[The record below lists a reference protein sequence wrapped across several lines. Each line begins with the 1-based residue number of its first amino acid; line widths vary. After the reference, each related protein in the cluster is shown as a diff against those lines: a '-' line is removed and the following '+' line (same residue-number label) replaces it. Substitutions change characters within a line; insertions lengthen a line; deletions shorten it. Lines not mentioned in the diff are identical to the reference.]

1 MQPTRVWIDT
11 GNAIFRRGL
20 CGCALD
26 AGFAV
31 AGESEALMP
40 IPRLEAVDV
49 LVFDLE
55 QLPRVLQLEGADPGH
70 LVALVDA
77 VDESLLPT
85 LLEAGVD
92 GFLVGRQTGPAE
104 LARCLRTVAAGGRW
118 YPAAPRRIRPASRQR
133 LTPRE
138 VAVLRLLADGDRTNE
153 IACALSYSERMVKNI
168 VHDVM
173 TKMECR
179 TRAQAVALVVREHV
193 I

>member
-1 MQPTRVWIDT
+1 MQPRVWIDT

-20 CGCALD
+20 CGCALE

-31 AGESEALMP
+31 VGESEALTP
-40 IPRLEAVDV
+40 VPEPGNADV
-49 LVFDLE
+49 LVFDLD
-55 QLPRVLQLEGADPGH
+55 QLPHVLLLEGAGSAR

-77 VDESLLPT
+77 VDEALLPT

-92 GFLVGRQTGPAE
+92 GFLLRPQMRPPE
-104 LARCLRTVAAGGRW
+104 LARCLHTVVSGGRW
-118 YPAAPRRIRPASRQR
+118 YPGAPRRLRPTSRLR

-138 VAVLRLLADGDRTNE
+138 VAVLRLLADGDRTIE
-153 IACALSYSERMVKNI
+153 IAHALSYSERMVKNI

>member
-1 MQPTRVWIDT
+1 MLPQRVWIDT
-11 GNAIFRRGL
+11 SNAIFRRGL
-20 CGCALD
+20 CWCALD

-31 AGESEALMP
+31 VGESEALTP
-40 IPRLEAVDV
+40 VPELEAADV
-49 LVFDLE
+49 LVFDFD
-55 QLPRVLQLEGADPGH
+55 QLPHVRLLEDTDSTH

-77 VDESLLPT
+77 VDEALLPK
-85 LLEAGVD
+85 LLEADVD
-92 GFLVGRQTGPAE
+92 GYLVGAQMRPSE
-104 LARCLRTVAAGGRW
+104 LAACLRTVVSGGCW
-118 YPAAPRRIRPASRQR
+118 YPAAPRRLRPTSRQR

-138 VAVLRLLADGDRTNE
+138 VAVLQLLADGDRTIE
-153 IACALSYSERMVKNI
+153 IARALSYSERMVKNI

>member
-1 MQPTRVWIDT
+1 MQPRVWIDT
-11 GNAIFRRGL
+11 SNAIFRRGL

-31 AGESEALMP
+31 AGESEALTP
-40 IPRLEAVDV
+40 APEPGRVDV

-55 QLPRVLQLEGADPGH
+55 QLPGVLLLEAAADH
-70 LVALVDA
+70 FVALVDA
-77 VDESLLPT
+77 VDDTLLPT
-85 LLEAGVD
+85 LLEAAVD
-92 GFLVGRQTGPAE
+92 GFLLRPHLRPPE
-104 LARCLRTVAAGGRW
+104 LVRCLQTVVSGGRW
-118 YPAAPRRIRPASRQR
+118 YPAAPRPVRPITRQR

-138 VAVLRLLADGDRTNE
+138 VAVLRLLADGDRTTE
-153 IACALSYSERMVKNI
+153 IAHALSYSERMVKNI

-179 TRAQAVALVVREHV
+179 TRAQAVAVVVREHV

>member
-1 MQPTRVWIDT
+1 MQAHRVWIDT

-20 CGCALD
+20 CGCAFD

-31 AGESEALMP
+31 AGESESLTPAPQLGG
-40 IPRLEAVDV
+40 VDA

-55 QLPRVLQLEGADPGH
+55 RLADVLLLERAGAVH

-77 VDESLLPT
+77 VDDTLLPT

-92 GFLVGRQTGPAE
+92 GFLLRSQLRPSE
-104 LARCLRTVAAGGRW
+104 LAGCLQTVASGGRW
-118 YPAAPRRIRPASRQR
+118 YPAAPRRVRPTSRQR

-138 VAVLRLLADGDRTNE
+138 VAVLQLLADGDRTIE
-153 IACALSYSERMVKNI
+153 IAHALSYSERMVKNI

>member
-1 MQPTRVWIDT
+1 MQPRVWIDT
-11 GNAIFRRGL
+11 SNAIFRRGL

-31 AGESEALMP
+31 AGESEALTP
-40 IPRLEAVDV
+40 APEPGGVDV

-55 QLPRVLQLEGADPGH
+55 QLPGVLLLEAAADH
-70 LVALVDA
+70 FVALVDA
-77 VDESLLPT
+77 VDDALLPT
-85 LLEAGVD
+85 LLEAAVD
-92 GFLVGRQTGPAE
+92 GFLLRPQLRPPE
-104 LARCLRTVAAGGRW
+104 LVRCLQTVVSGGRW
-118 YPAAPRRIRPASRQR
+118 YPAAPRPVRPITRQR

-138 VAVLRLLADGDRTNE
+138 VAVLRLLADGDRTTE
-153 IACALSYSERMVKNI
+153 IAHALSYSERMVKNI

-179 TRAQAVALVVREHV
+179 TRAQAVAVVVREHV

>member
-1 MQPTRVWIDT
+1 MQPRVWIDT

-31 AGESEALMP
+31 VGESEALTP
-40 IPRLEAVDV
+40 APEVGNTDV

-55 QLPRVLQLEGADPGH
+55 QLQHVPLLEGAAAH

-77 VDESLLPT
+77 VDEALLPT
-85 LLEAGVD
+85 LLAAAVD
-92 GFLVGRQTGPAE
+92 GFLLRPQMRPPE
-104 LARCLRTVAAGGRW
+104 LARCLHTVVSGGRW
-118 YPAAPRRIRPASRQR
+118 YPGAPRRLRPTSRQR

-138 VAVLRLLADGDRTNE
+138 VAVLRLLADGDRTTE
-153 IACALSYSERMVKNI
+153 IAHALSYSERMVKNI

>member
-1 MQPTRVWIDT
+1 MKAPHVWIDT
-11 GNAIFRRGL
+11 RNAIFRRGL

-31 AGESEALMP
+31 AGDSEALTP
-40 IPRLEAVDV
+40 APELEGTDV
-49 LVFDLE
+49 LVFDLD
-55 QLPRVLQLEGADPGH
+55 QLPDVLLLEAVDSAH

-77 VDESLLPT
+77 VDAALLPT

-92 GFLVGRQTGPAE
+92 GFMLGPQMQPLE
-104 LARCLRTVAAGGRW
+104 LAGCLQTVVSGGRW
-118 YPAAPRRIRPASRQR
+118 YPIVPGRLQPTSRQR

-138 VAVLRLLADGDRTNE
+138 VAVLRLLAEGDRTME
-153 IACALSYSERMVKNI
+153 IAHALSYSERMVKNI

-173 TKMECR
+173 MKMECR